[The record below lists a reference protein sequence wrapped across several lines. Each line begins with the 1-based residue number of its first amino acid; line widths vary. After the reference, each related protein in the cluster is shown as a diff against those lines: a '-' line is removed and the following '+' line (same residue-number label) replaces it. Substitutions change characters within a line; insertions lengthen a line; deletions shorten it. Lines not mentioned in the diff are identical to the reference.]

1 MGSNFSN
8 FMFKHSIPSTA
19 ASFAIGTASATMAT
33 TMASDLV
40 IPVLYMVVSIFKAV
54 PKAPKFQLMPFG
66 NSIVVW
72 LCVLMTS
79 YVLMEFVFA
88 RGMIGVSTAVLDS
101 NDKKTMDKA
110 REEAVK
116 PIEQAKQAVREA
128 VGGFTGGQSFAEYAT
143 SDGPRATDHELERSL
158 SASKLKRSATLQTA
172 PADFDGSM

>member
-1 MGSNFSN
+1 
-8 FMFKHSIPSTA
+8 
-19 ASFAIGTASATMAT
+19 
-33 TMASDLV
+33 
-40 IPVLYMVVSIFKAV
+40 
-54 PKAPKFQLMPFG
+54 
-66 NSIVVW
+66 
-72 LCVLMTS
+72 MTS

-116 PIEQAKQAVREA
+116 PIEQAKQAVRVA
-128 VGGFTGGQSFAEYAT
+128 VDGFTGGQSFAEYAT
-143 SDGPRATDHELERSL
+143 ANGPRATDHELERSL